1 MKTSKSKIY
10 SKVLMIIFFSMP
22 LFSLQIRVSVRWQ
35 PFLTVFTRHPS
46 PRMISGCCPTVSEI
60 EFFRAVRPSADH
72 SASSSSES
80 FVRWNIRS
88 RIRPSPQPAMTH
100 STHQQWGV
108 VRALTPARN
117 AQITAYVIHS
127 RMSRRF
133 LRAAFA
139 SIFRVVSIAFG
150 FCWYYKYKLLNFIN
164 QIKCLKN

>member
-1 MKTSKSKIY
+1 
-10 SKVLMIIFFSMP
+10 MIIYFSMP

-88 RIRPSPQPAMTH
+88 RIRPSPPACHDPQHPPIVGRREGIDSGQKCTNYCVCYPFPDEPALSACGFRIDFSSCFH
-100 STHQQWGV
+100 SF
-108 VRALTPARN
+108 
-117 AQITAYVIHS
+117 
-127 RMSRRF
+127 RF
-133 LRAAFA
+133 LL
-139 SIFRVVSIAFG
+139 V
-150 FCWYYKYKLLNFIN
+150 L
-164 QIKCLKN
+164 QI

>member
-1 MKTSKSKIY
+1 
-10 SKVLMIIFFSMP
+10 MIIYFSMP

-80 FVRWNIRS
+80 FCQVEYQIQNKTE
-88 RIRPSPQPAMTH
+88 PPACHDPQHPPIV
-100 STHQQWGV
+100 GV

-150 FCWYYKYKLLNFIN
+150 FCWYYKYKLLYFIN